1 MPNQILEEESKALDR
16 DIAKMAKV
24 SNTVTGLLSPGLY
37 SKQSNVTPSLS
48 DDTTLFIGYMV
59 MLSFVVFYLSTIF
72 IMRYARGE
80 PLTLQ
85 RLSGIA
91 FRIDAV
97 VSLVRRFFTLF
108 KRVMKVISR
117 NFLTIMKV
125 AILLGVKV
133 FVFPMMCG
141 WWLDVCTL
149 RMFGQTIADR
159 IELSAKY
166 PVLMSLAYWTF
177 GVLYLIYVF
186 LHVNLIQEVLFLL
199 SSVNSLSW

>member
-1 MPNQILEEESKALDR
+1 
-16 DIAKMAKV
+16 
-24 SNTVTGLLSPGLY
+24 
-37 SKQSNVTPSLS
+37 
-48 DDTTLFIGYMV
+48 
-59 MLSFVVFYLSTIF
+59 
-72 IMRYARGE
+72 
-80 PLTLQ
+80 
-85 RLSGIA
+85 
-91 FRIDAV
+91 
-97 VSLVRRFFTLF
+97 
-108 KRVMKVISR
+108 MKVISR